1 MLPFVIRNLVKINKL
16 SLQFDITQISQ
27 KTFGFRWLRVFT
39 YVYCKTAKN
48 TNLLL
53 LLYCIRARLEAFPI
67 WLKVRVAERRIWIS
81 KSETKCK
88 YLSIYNLKTTK
99 VLLKVKYTSLEQVLY
114 ILFLFFYQRHYIC
127 TQGVRW
133 EFKWEFYVRVP

>member
-16 SLQFDITQISQ
+16 SLQFDTTQISQ

-53 LLYCIRARLEAFPI
+53 LLYCIRARLEAFAI

-88 YLSIYNLKTTK
+88 YLSIYNLKTAK

-114 ILFLFFYQRHYIC
+114 ILFLFFLPEALYLYPGC
-127 TQGVRW
+127 
-133 EFKWEFYVRVP
+133 KVRV